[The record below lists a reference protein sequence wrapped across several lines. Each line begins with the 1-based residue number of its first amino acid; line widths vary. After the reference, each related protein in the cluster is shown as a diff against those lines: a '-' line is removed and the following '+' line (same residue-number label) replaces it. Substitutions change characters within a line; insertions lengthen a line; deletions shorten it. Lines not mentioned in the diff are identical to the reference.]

1 VQIVEK
7 EILTI
12 VASLLAH
19 CCAIMNNVIVASVI
33 PCCRC
38 SVHRR
43 LSRTVVLN
51 LFAEE
56 SQTSDYYKKIL

>member
-19 CCAIMNNVIVASVI
+19 CCAIMNNVIVASQLYHVAG
-33 PCCRC
+33 
-38 SVHRR
+38 VQF
-43 LSRTVVLN
+43 T
-51 LFAEE
+51 E
-56 SQTSDYYKKIL
+56 D